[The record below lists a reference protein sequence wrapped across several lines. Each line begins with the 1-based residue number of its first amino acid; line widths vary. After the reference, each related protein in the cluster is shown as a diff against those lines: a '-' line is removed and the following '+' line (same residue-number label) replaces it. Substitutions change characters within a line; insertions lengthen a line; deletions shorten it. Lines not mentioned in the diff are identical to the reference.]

1 MGIEMDEVTLD
12 FWAEEVDSSD
22 AIPDDE
28 DISAELEDAFVAVVE
43 SELEQEDDPV
53 GPDDGTPEDAYSA
66 DAPISFNTLREQTS
80 EVAVERTGKAARTEA
95 DFAVVIGELDRL
107 DSNRRRRER
116 YHEILRGNVPLEY
129 EASYDGMIFPAWLSA
144 PKHRL
149 LYRGQFLDILCDCP
163 HEMHNLTG
171 NDFLSGIVRDL
182 KMEHKELLYFLSLH
196 LYSTTKLAQLRGQS
210 DRNIRKV
217 RDTYTRNLQKKLYQ
231 YLIQKRNAQAPLTRR
246 EKEFIEL
253 YEDAI
258 NHQSKTGTRVKREN
272 KYPKRKKSH
281 HRQCQ

>member
-1 MGIEMDEVTLD
+1 MGIEMDELMLD
-12 FWAEEVDSSD
+12 FWAEEADSSD

-116 YHEILRGNVPLEY
+116 YREILRGNVPLEY
-129 EASYDGMIFPAWLSA
+129 EASYNGIIFPAWLSA

-171 NDFLSGIVRDL
+171 NEFLSGIVRDL
-182 KMEHKELLYFLSLH
+182 KMDHKELLYFLSLH
-196 LYSTTKLAQLRGQS
+196 LCSTSKLAQLRGQS

-217 RDTYTRNLQKKLYQ
+217 RDTYTRKLQKKLYQ
-231 YLIQKRNAQAPLTRR
+231 HLIQKRDAQAPLTLR

-253 YEDAI
+253 YEDAM
-258 NHQSKTGTRVKREN
+258 NHQSKTGIRVKREN
-272 KYPKRKKSH
+272 KYPKRKKATTEK
-281 HRQCQ
+281 R